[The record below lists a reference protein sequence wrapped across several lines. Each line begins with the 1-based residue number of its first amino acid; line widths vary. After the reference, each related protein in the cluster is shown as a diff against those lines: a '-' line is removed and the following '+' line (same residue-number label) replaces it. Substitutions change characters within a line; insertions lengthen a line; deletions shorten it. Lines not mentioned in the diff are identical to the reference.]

1 MQHSFWHHKA
11 SDLWHRFL
19 ISAKESCKIGS
30 CILACTSA
38 GCYAAHVLLLTSGCT
53 GEARE
58 EISPVSLLCLRQGKH
73 MLCPGR
79 VTDPLFLWS
88 APPRGQLFTHT
99 GSPTSHFLGR
109 CLSSVTLPPSL
120 ERGICFAGP
129 SFRHSSLKWTEGK
142 EQRDAFQKVQ
152 LDYFGEVAEP
162 SWKPDHQS
170 KLAGLC
176 QGECCHADHL
186 FLPPREEEGL
196 AAVAPLAL
204 VSGRV

>member
-1 MQHSFWHHKA
+1 MVLPTNVHHGFWHHKT

-38 GCYAAHVLLLTSGCT
+38 GCYAAHVLLLTSGCN

-73 MLCPGR
+73 MLCLGR

-109 CLSSVTLPPSL
+109 CLSSVTLPPLWKGEYASL
-120 ERGICFAGP
+120 
-129 SFRHSSLKWTEGK
+129 
-142 EQRDAFQKVQ
+142 
-152 LDYFGEVAEP
+152 
-162 SWKPDHQS
+162 
-170 KLAGLC
+170 
-176 QGECCHADHL
+176 
-186 FLPPREEEGL
+186 
-196 AAVAPLAL
+196 APLSATPA
-204 VSGRV
+204 